1 MPNGM
6 TSQMVGQHHIMTW
19 VGATGAPDNLTIAI
33 TVVTVPVFLRVGVI
47 SCHPVIIV
55 GMMPAPQTHSAM
67 SARRINV
74 REAYPIVN

>member
-19 VGATGAPDNLTIAI
+19 VGATGAPDNLMIAI
-33 TVVTVPVFLRVGVI
+33 TMVTVPVFLPVI
-47 SCHPVIIV
+47 SYHPVIIV
-55 GMMPAPQTHSAM
+55 GMMPATQIHSAM